1 MQLTD
6 LSFIKEIDLLKNI
19 ERQTSILNGSRR
31 ENSAEHSWH
40 LATSV
45 FVFKSYTH
53 HKIDLEKALSL
64 AIFHDIV
71 EIDAGDTFVYA
82 DLNSKA
88 DLELKTLERLV
99 TLLPQHTADEI
110 KRLWFEYEENQTP
123 EAQYVNALDRFLP
136 IYANYLSK
144 GFSWKKHGI
153 KKSQVI
159 ERNKAKIISGLPE
172 LWPIVELIMN
182 EAINDKYLIN
192 DLE

>member
-1 MQLTD
+1 MQISD
-6 LSFIKEIDLLKNI
+6 LAFIKEIDLLKNI
-19 ERQTSILNGSRR
+19 ERQTSVFNGVRR

-45 FVFKSYTH
+45 FIFKDYAPK
-53 HKIDLEKALSL
+53 KIDLAKALSL

-71 EIDAGDTFVYA
+71 EIDAGDTFVYG

-88 DLELKTLERLV
+88 DLELKTLERLISM
-99 TLLPQHTADEI
+99 LPQHTASEI
-110 KRLWFEYEENQTP
+110 KELWFEYEDNQTV
-123 EAQYVNALDRFLP
+123 EAQFVNALDRFLP

-159 ERNKAKIISGLPE
+159 ERNKAKIQMGLPA
-172 LWPIVELIMN
+172 LWPIVEKIMID
-182 EAINDKYLIN
+182 AINDQYLIN
-192 DLE
+192 DME

>member
-99 TLLPQHTADEI
+99 ALLPQHTADEI
-110 KRLWFEYEENQTP
+110 KRLWEEAGFKNLKIDSVKRTDNGGENTVGYYMV
-123 EAQYVNALDRFLP
+123 EAE
-136 IYANYLSK
+136 K
-144 GFSWKKHGI
+144 
-153 KKSQVI
+153 
-159 ERNKAKIISGLPE
+159 
-172 LWPIVELIMN
+172 
-182 EAINDKYLIN
+182 
-192 DLE
+192 